1 MVSRDR
7 QVLANLKAT
16 NWHLLSEGE
25 MLDALPLAITGGSL
39 SVSSTRHYVN
49 RNQIAIG
56 LRMTAP
62 RNAANN
68 R

>member
-1 MVSRDR
+1 
-7 QVLANLKAT
+7 
-16 NWHLLSEGE
+16 